1 MKLGFSKEKKSLS
14 LVIHPSEINDTIN
27 FLEYLKNGNEGENF
41 LISEVTR
48 KMSSHVDPDKDL
60 LLNIYGRY
68 INFSIRFVSSYIHMY
83 KAMGGEVSTVE
94 KILVQMEESVMA
106 VN

>member
-14 LVIHPSEINDTIN
+14 LIIHPSEINDTIN
-27 FLEYLKNGNEGENF
+27 FLEYLKNDNEGENF

-48 KMSSHVDPDKDL
+48 KMSSHVDPDKNL
-60 LLNIYGRY
+60 LLNIYGKY
-68 INFSIRFVSSYIHMY
+68 INFSIRLVNTFIQIN
-83 KAMGGEVSTVE
+83 KKMGGEVSSVE
-94 KILVQMEESVMA
+94 IILSQMEESIMA